1 MDGMTIDSL
10 SPEEL
15 TALEEA
21 IAKRKETPDPMT
33 AIASV
38 CEMLLENYEKLAEKV
53 TRIETDFYEKVLGG
67 IDGLYKENLRADGL
81 KAFGEKHGSM
91 FSPFADDFK
100 RVFPDKDLISMV
112 FDYLEELKGEPGFND
127 EIGGTK
133 LKELAE
139 QIKNRLGPKEAPA
152 AVEVTAA
159 EVKPEEKPPEKSEE
173 KPAAEEGP
181 SDGIT
186 PDIENEIAAMKR
198 KDEARERSR
207 EKARKTGV
215 A

>member
-1 MDGMTIDSL
+1 VDGMTIDSL

-15 TALEEA
+15 SALEEA
-21 IAKRKETPDPMT
+21 ITKRKETQSADPIT

-38 CEMLLENYEKLAEKV
+38 VEMLLDNYEKLAEKV
-53 TRIETDFYEKVLGG
+53 GRIETDFYEKVLGG

-100 RVFPDKDLISMV
+100 RVFDKDLIPMV
-112 FDYLEELKGEPGFND
+112 FDYLEEIKGEPGFND

-133 LKELAE
+133 LKELAD
-139 QIKNRLGPKEAPA
+139 QIKGRLGPKETPA

-159 EVKPEEKPPEKSEE
+159 EVKPEEKP
-173 KPAAEEGP
+173 AAEEGP
-181 SDGIT
+181 GDGFT

-198 KDEARERSR
+198 KDEAHERSR

>member
-1 MDGMTIDSL
+1 MDGMTLDSL

-21 IAKRKETPDPMT
+21 IAKRKAAPDPLSALAGIVQSLMD
-33 AIASV
+33 
-38 CEMLLENYEKLAEKV
+38 NYQALQEKV
-53 TRIETDFYEKVLGG
+53 GRLETDFYQKVLGG

-100 RVFPDKDLISMV
+100 RVFDKDLIPLV

-127 EIGGTK
+127 EIGGSK

-139 QIKNRLGPKEAPA
+139 QIKGRIGPKEAPPA

-159 EVKPEEKPPEKSEE
+159 EVKPEEKPPEAPPEE
-173 KPAAEEGP
+173 S
-181 SDGIT
+181 SDGI
-186 PDIENEIAAMKR
+186 DSGMENEIAAMKR

-207 EKARKTGV
+207 EKARTKG
-215 A
+215 AA

>member
-15 TALEEA
+15 SALEEA
-21 IAKRKETPDPMT
+21 ITKRKETQSADPIT

-38 CEMLLENYEKLAEKV
+38 VEMLLDNYEKLAEKV
-53 TRIETDFYEKVLGG
+53 GRIETDFYEKVLGG

-100 RVFPDKDLISMV
+100 RVFDKDLIPMV
-112 FDYLEELKGEPGFND
+112 FDYLEEIKGEPGFND

-133 LKELAE
+133 LKELAD
-139 QIKNRLGPKEAPA
+139 QIKGRLGPKETPA

-159 EVKPEEKPPEKSEE
+159 EVKPEEKP
-173 KPAAEEGP
+173 AAEEGP
-181 SDGIT
+181 GDGFT

-198 KDEARERSR
+198 KDEAHERSR

>member
-15 TALEEA
+15 AALEEA
-21 IAKRKETPDPMT
+21 IAKRKETQTDPVSVL
-33 AIASV
+33 ASV
-38 CEMLLENYEKLAEKV
+38 CEMLLESNEKLSEKV
-53 TRIETDFYEKVLGG
+53 TRIETELYEKLLGG

-100 RVFPDKDLISMV
+100 RVFDKDLIPLV
-112 FDYLEELKGEPGFND
+112 FDYLEEIKGEPGFND

-133 LKELAE
+133 LKELAD
-139 QIKNRLGPKEAPA
+139 QIKGRLGPKETPA

-159 EVKPEEKPPEKSEE
+159 EVKPEEKPEE

-181 SDGIT
+181 SDGFT

-198 KDEARERSR
+198 KDDARERTR

>member
-1 MDGMTIDSL
+1 VDGMTIDSL

-21 IAKRKETPDPMT
+21 IAKRKETQSADPMT

-38 CEMLLENYEKLAEKV
+38 VEMLLENYEKLAEKV

-67 IDGLYKENLRADGL
+67 IDGLYKENLRADGM

-100 RVFPDKDLISMV
+100 RVFDKDLIPMV
-112 FDYLEELKGEPGFND
+112 FDFLEEIKGEPGFTD
-127 EIGGTK
+127 EIGGTR
-133 LKELAE
+133 LKELAD
-139 QIKNRLGPKEAPA
+139 QIKGRLSPKEAPA

-159 EVKPEEKPPEKSEE
+159 EVKPEEKPAE
-173 KPAAEEGP
+173 KPVAEEGP
-181 SDGIT
+181 GDGFT

-198 KDEARERSR
+198 KDEARDRSR